1 MAENESQP
9 SGLTA
14 QEAKAEAKAAKAK
27 AKALR
32 PWYQKKRFIV
42 PIAIVVLGAASSA
55 LNGGGDESSSTSPAP
70 STSEVEESSAPDS
83 ATEEAQDS
91 VTEEAQES
99 ESDVAGGI
107 GDAVSEGNFSF
118 VVNSVECGITYVG
131 SDLLGEEAQGQ
142 FCKVAISVENTGNEA
157 EYFSAGSQL
166 VYDDQG
172 REFEADTG
180 AMIYLDEGD
189 DVWIG
194 SDINPGN
201 AIDASLLFD
210 LPEGVEPVQIR
221 LVEGYF
227 GVGVDV
233 SLK

>member
-1 MAENESQP
+1 MTENESQP
-9 SGLTA
+9 SGMTA

-27 AKALR
+27 AKAMR

-55 LNGGGDESSSTSPAP
+55 LNGGGDESSSTSPTP
-70 STSEVEESSAPDS
+70 SASEVEESSAADS
-83 ATEEAQDS
+83 A
-91 VTEEAQES
+91 TEEAQES
-99 ESDVAGGI
+99 ESDVDGGI
-107 GDAVSEGNFSF
+107 GDVVSEGNFSF

-142 FCKVAISVENTGNEA
+142 FCKIAISVENTGNEA
-157 EYFSAGSQL
+157 EYFSADSQL

>member
-9 SGLTA
+9 SGMTP

-27 AKALR
+27 AKAMR
-32 PWYQKKRFIV
+32 PWYQKKRFII
-42 PIAIVVLGAASSA
+42 PIGIVVLGAASSA
-55 LNGGGDESSSTSPAP
+55 LNAGGDESPSVSSSSSSSSSSSGDDDTSTTQEAVEE
-70 STSEVEESSAPDS
+70 EVEQDDS
-83 ATEEAQDS
+83 NVD
-91 VTEEAQES
+91 
-99 ESDVAGGI
+99 GGI
-107 GDAVSEGNFSF
+107 GDTVSEGNFSF

-131 SDLLGEEAQGQ
+131 TDLLGEEAQGQ
-142 FCKVAISVENTGNEA
+142 FCKIAISVENTGNEA
-157 EYFSAGSQL
+157 EWFSADSQL

-180 AMIYLDEGD
+180 AMLYLDEGD

-194 SDINPGN
+194 DDINPGN
-201 AIDASLLFD
+201 SIDASLLFD
-210 LPEGVEPVQIR
+210 LPEGVEPVEIR

-227 GVGVDV
+227 GVGVNV

>member
-1 MAENESQP
+1 MTENESQP
-9 SGLTA
+9 SGMTA

-27 AKALR
+27 AKAMR

-55 LNGGGDESSSTSPAP
+55 LNGGENESSSTSPAP
-70 STSEVEESSAPDS
+70 SSSEVEESSAPDS
-83 ATEEAQDS
+83 ATEEAQ
-91 VTEEAQES
+91 ES
-99 ESDVAGGI
+99 ESDVDGGI
-107 GDAVSEGNFSF
+107 GDVVSEGNFSF

-142 FCKVAISVENTGNEA
+142 FCKIAISVENTGNEA
-157 EYFSAGSQL
+157 EYFSADSQL

-180 AMIYLDEGD
+180 AMLYLDEGD